1 MVVDYLLVE
10 VAMAAVAAASV
21 DLVVDP
27 EEVAVAIPS
36 AEDSHLVV
44 EVVEDSHP
52 VVEVVEVVVD
62 HQEVA
67 VEADLQANLTITLH
81 LRPKHSP

>member
-10 VAMAAVAAASV
+10 VAMAVVVAASA

-27 EEVAVAIPS
+27 EAVAAAIPS
-36 AEDSHLVV
+36 VEDSHLVV
-44 EVVEDSHP
+44 EVVE
-52 VVEVVEVVVD
+52 VVVA

-67 VEADLQANLTITLH
+67 AEAGLQANLTITLS
-81 LRPKHSP
+81 LRPRHSP